1 MPHNPISFDP
11 PILSADKKTAV
22 VPVMFRTL
30 DEANQFVSF
39 LVAYRK
45 CMQSHALAEK
55 DLVENGD
62 PEWVCPEVKIS

>member
-1 MPHNPISFDP
+1 MPHDPISFDP

-22 VPVMFRTL
+22 VTVMFRTL

-45 CMQSHALAEK
+45 CVQSHVTAE
-55 DLVENGD
+55 N
-62 PEWVCPEVKIS
+62 KISLKMEIMSRSILK

>member
-1 MPHNPISFDP
+1 MPHDPISFDP

-22 VPVMFRTL
+22 VPVMVRTL
-30 DEANQFVSF
+30 AAAHPSVSF

-45 CMQSHALAEK
+45 CMQSHALPEK

-62 PEWVCPEVKIS
+62 PEWAYPKVKIS

>member
-30 DEANQFVSF
+30 DEANQFISF

-45 CMQSHALAEK
+45 CVQSHVTAE
-55 DLVENGD
+55 N
-62 PEWVCPEVKIS
+62 KISSEMEIMSRRILK